1 MVVYECLRCGYIAK
15 QKGHLLQHINR
26 KNICSPLLEDID
38 IDYIKNYYN
47 FENNC
52 VMTQKQPKTTQ
63 NDPKITNLKQPKI
76 TQNNPF
82 LVKNDPKTTQN
93 TTKIFQCNFCLK
105 HFKRKWHLSRHL
117 LVCKMKNNSELI
129 VINQNEEIIKMKLE
143 IEELKKNK
151 GHTNITN
158 NNTVNNTININNY
171 GDENLNHLKSKDFAN
186 LLNGIY
192 GAVPKLI
199 EKIHFDPEHPENHNI
214 KYTNQK
220 SPYLKIIKDSKWQ
233 LVNKKQELLDLIDN
247 KCYLLK
253 EKYYDILEKNKY
265 NITKEQLIKIEEFI
279 DKYHEDDK
287 KVMLDLIERTELM
300 LLNNS

>member
-1 MVVYECLRCGYIAK
+1 MVVYECFRCGYIGK
-15 QKGHLLQHINR
+15 QKCHLVQHLNR
-26 KNICSPLLEDID
+26 KNICNHTLENVSIE
-38 IDYIKNYYN
+38 YIKNYYN
-47 FENNC
+47 FNNTLN
-52 VMTQKQPKTTQ
+52 MTQ
-63 NDPKITNLKQPKI
+63 KQPKI
-76 TQNNPF
+76 TQNEPKLTNFEQPKKTQNNPF
-82 LVKNDPKTTQN
+82 LTQN
-93 TTKIFQCNFCLK
+93 NPFSTQNNPKYYKCDFCSKL
-105 HFKRKWHLSRHL
+105 FNRKWHLSRHL
-117 LVCKMKNNSELI
+117 NSCKIKQESEL
-129 VINQNEEIIKMKLE
+129 VILNKDEEIKKMKLE

-151 GHTNITN
+151 GNTNIT

-199 EKIHFDPEHPENHNI
+199 EKIHFDPEHPENQNI
-214 KYTNQK
+214 KYTNK
-220 SPYLKIIKDSKWQ
+220 KMPYLSVLKNNKWQ

-265 NITKEQLIKIEEFI
+265 NITKEQLSKIEEFI

>member
-1 MVVYECLRCGYIAK
+1 MVTYECFRCGYTGK
-15 QKGHLLQHINR
+15 QKGHLLQHLNR
-26 KNICSPLLEDID
+26 KNICNPSLEDIS
-38 IDYIKNYYN
+38 IEYIKNYYN
-47 FENNC
+47 FENNDK
-52 VMTQKQPKTTQ
+52 MTQKQPKTTQ
-63 NDPKITNLKQPKI
+63 NEPKITNLKQPKK
-76 TQNNPF
+76 TQKNPF
-82 LVKNDPKTTQN
+82 LTQNDPKTTQN
-93 TTKIFQCNFCLK
+93 HLKNFQCNFCNKL
-105 HFKRKWHLSRHL
+105 FTRKWHLSRHL
-117 LVCKMKNNSELI
+117 NSCKMKNECEL
-129 VINQNEEIIKMKLE
+129 VILNKDEEIKKMKME

-151 GHTNITN
+151 GNTNIT

-171 GDENLNHLKSKDFAN
+171 GDETINHLKSKDFAN
-186 LLNGIY
+186 LLCGIY

-199 EKIHFDPEHPENHNI
+199 EKIHFDPEHPENQNI

-253 EKYYDILEKNKY
+253 EKYYDIIEKNKY
-265 NITKEQLIKIEEFI
+265 NITEEQLSKIEEFI
-279 DKYHEDDK
+279 DKYQEDDK